1 MSNDINNPSNE
12 TTRFEEAKRKV
23 TSFVKRNKNVILT
36 SAGIAAGALVVSAL
50 SNKNT
55 EALSEFDNE
64 TEGLSEF
71 ENEIAELERPGI
83 TVMDGPNLMFVYTD
97 TNEFDQRD
105 AMFTLHTLREKEIVD
120 EDFDMN
126 DYWNVEDFI

>member
-1 MSNDINNPSNE
+1 MSNDINTPSNE
-12 TTRFEEAKRKV
+12 TNRFEEAKRKV

-55 EALSEFDNE
+55 EE
-64 TEGLSEF
+64 TSEF
-71 ENEIAELERPGI
+71 ENETAELERPYI
-83 TVMDGPNLMFVYTD
+83 TVGDGPDIMFVYTD

-105 AMFTLHTLREKEIVD
+105 AMFTLNTLREKEIVD
-120 EDFDMN
+120 EEFDMN

>member
-1 MSNDINNPSNE
+1 MSSDINNPSNE

-36 SAGIAAGALVVSAL
+36 STAFVVGALATSAL
-50 SNKNT
+50 ISKN
-55 EALSEFDNE
+55 SE
-64 TEGLSEF
+64 
-71 ENEIAELERPGI
+71 EIQEHDDVEAELERPST
-83 TVMDGPNLMFVYTD
+83 TVSDGPNMMFVYTD

-105 AMFTLHTLREKEIVD
+105 AMFTLNTLREKEIVD
-120 EDFDMN
+120 DSFDMN

>member
-1 MSNDINNPSNE
+1 MSDDINNPSNE

-55 EALSEFDNE
+55 EE
-64 TEGLSEF
+64 TSEF
-71 ENEIAELERPGI
+71 ENETAELERPYI
-83 TVMDGPNLMFVYTD
+83 TVGDGPDIMFVYTD

-105 AMFTLHTLREKEIVD
+105 AMFTLNTLREKEIVD
-120 EDFDMN
+120 EEFDMN

>member
-12 TTRFEEAKRKV
+12 TNRFEEAKRKV

-55 EALSEFDNE
+55 EE
-64 TEGLSEF
+64 TSEF
-71 ENEIAELERPGI
+71 ENETAELERPYI
-83 TVMDGPNLMFVYTD
+83 TVGDGPDIMFVYTD

-105 AMFTLHTLREKEIVD
+105 AMLTLNTLREKEIVD
-120 EDFDMN
+120 ENFDMN

>member
-12 TTRFEEAKRKV
+12 PTRFDEAKRKV
-23 TSFVKRNKNVILT
+23 TSFVKRNKNIILT
-36 SAGIAAGALVVSAL
+36 TTGIVVGALVTSAF

-55 EALSEFDNE
+55 ETPLV
-64 TEGLSEF
+64 EF
-71 ENEIAELERPGI
+71 EDETAELQRPYKVVG
-83 TVMDGPNLMFVYTD
+83 DGPNVMFVYTD

-120 EDFDMN
+120 ESFDMN

>member
-12 TTRFEEAKRKV
+12 TTRFEEAKHKV

-36 SAGIAAGALVVSAL
+36 STAFVVGALATAAL
-50 SNKNT
+50 TSKN
-55 EALSEFDNE
+55 SE
-64 TEGLSEF
+64 
-71 ENEIAELERPGI
+71 EIQEHDDVEAELERPSIVVGEGPDLM
-83 TVMDGPNLMFVYTD
+83 VMYTD

-105 AMFTLHTLREKEIVD
+105 AYLTLKTLREKGIVD

-126 DYWNVEDFI
+126 DYWNVEDYV

>member
-1 MSNDINNPSNE
+1 MSNDINSPSNE

-36 SAGIAAGALVVSAL
+36 SAGIAAGALVLSAL

-55 EALSEFDNE
+55 EDPSEF
-64 TEGLSEF
+64 TEDPSEF
-71 ENEIAELERPGI
+71 ENETAELERPHIVAG
-83 TVMDGPNLMFVYTD
+83 DGPDIMFIYTD

-105 AMFTLHTLREKEIVD
+105 AMFTLNTLREKEIVD
-120 EDFDMN
+120 ENFDMN

>member
-1 MSNDINNPSNE
+1 MSNDINSPSNE
-12 TTRFEEAKRKV
+12 TNRFEEAKRKV

-55 EALSEFDNE
+55 EE
-64 TEGLSEF
+64 TSEF
-71 ENEIAELERPGI
+71 ENETAELERPSIVVGEGPDLM
-83 TVMDGPNLMFVYTD
+83 VMYTD

-105 AMFTLHTLREKEIVD
+105 AYLTLKTLREKGIVD

>member
-12 TTRFEEAKRKV
+12 TNRFEEAKRKV

-55 EALSEFDNE
+55 EE
-64 TEGLSEF
+64 TSEF
-71 ENEIAELERPGI
+71 ENETAELERPSIVVGEGPDLM
-83 TVMDGPNLMFVYTD
+83 VMYTD

-105 AMFTLHTLREKEIVD
+105 AYLTLKTLREKGIVD

-126 DYWNVEDFI
+126 DYWNVEDYI

>member
-55 EALSEFDNE
+55 EAP
-64 TEGLSEF
+64 SEF
-71 ENEIAELERPGI
+71 ENETAELERPGI
-83 TVMDGPNLMFVYTD
+83 TVTDGPNLMFVYTD

-105 AMFTLHTLREKEIVD
+105 AMLTLNTLREKEIVD
-120 EDFDMN
+120 ENFDMN

>member
-1 MSNDINNPSNE
+1 MSNDINNPSDE
-12 TTRFEEAKRKV
+12 PTRFEEAKRKV

-55 EALSEFDNE
+55 EE
-64 TEGLSEF
+64 TSEF
-71 ENEIAELERPGI
+71 ENETAELERPYI
-83 TVMDGPNLMFVYTD
+83 TVGDGPDIMFVYTD

-105 AMFTLHTLREKEIVD
+105 AMFTLNTLREKEIVD
-120 EDFDMN
+120 EEFDMN

>member
-12 TTRFEEAKRKV
+12 TNRFEEAKRKV

-55 EALSEFDNE
+55 EE
-64 TEGLSEF
+64 TSEF
-71 ENEIAELERPGI
+71 ENETAELERPYI
-83 TVMDGPNLMFVYTD
+83 TVGDGPDIMFVYTD

-105 AMFTLHTLREKEIVD
+105 AMFTLNTLREKEIVD
-120 EDFDMN
+120 EEFDMN